1 MIIDIFQDTVCP
13 WCRIGKANLFQ
24 ALAMRGG
31 ERPRLRFR
39 AFMLD
44 PSVPKEGLP
53 FMNTM
58 KKKYGE
64 QFSQEGMLGRVVE
77 AGAAVGLNFDFGN
90 VEYMPNTRLSHRLI
104 AVAPDE
110 PKAELVDAIH
120 RAYFE
125 EGRNIG
131 ERSVLLQIADEIGLD
146 SAELG
151 ARLDRGEGEA
161 QVEEDFAMARRTGV
175 SGVPF
180 FIVGNKFA
188 LSGAQPPESFL
199 KVFGRLEQPS

>member
-64 QFSQEGMLGRVVE
+64 QFSQEGMLGRVTE
-77 AGAAVGLNFDFGN
+77 AGAAVGLNFDFGK

-104 AVAPDE
+104 AITPDE

-146 SAELG
+146 SAQLG
-151 ARLDRGEGEA
+151 AKLDRGEGEA
-161 QVEEDFAMARRTGV
+161 QVEEDFAMARRIGV

-180 FIVGNKFA
+180 FIVGDKFA

>member
-13 WCRIGKANLFQ
+13 WCRIGKANLLQ
-24 ALAMRGG
+24 ALNMRGG
-31 ERPRLRFR
+31 ERPQLRWR

-44 PSVPKEGLP
+44 PSVPKDGLP
-53 FMNTM
+53 FMTTM

-64 QFSQEGMLGRVVE
+64 QFSREGMLGRVVE
-77 AGAAVGLNFDFGN
+77 AGTAAGLNFDFDK

-104 AVAPDE
+104 AIAPDG
-110 PKAELVDAIH
+110 PKAELVEAIH

-131 ERSVLLQIADEIGLD
+131 KQSVLLEIADGIGLD
-146 SAELG
+146 AGSLG

-161 QVEEDFAMARRTGV
+161 QVEEDFSMARRIGV

-180 FIVGNKFA
+180 FIIGNKFA

-199 KVFGRLEQPS
+199 KVFGRLEQQS